1 MQAVGI
7 RRIVVERN
15 CMLKLKY
22 MFENFELAKFA
33 LENWEHDEKGL
44 DEYLKY
50 FRISSNA
57 VYPFAIQGKRCFLR
71 LAPVEEKKARNLL
84 GELEFLEYLRKDGYP
99 AMRPVL
105 SKNGS
110 TLLKLDTKWGQ
121 YYASVFE
128 GVPGKCI
135 EDTDYSAEIMIS
147 YGKALGKLHRLSMEY
162 EPIHEKWSYEAVL
175 GWIREVLTE
184 YSTPEEMMQEWEA
197 VKKELEVLERNL
209 ENYGLVH
216 YDFEPDNVFYDENT
230 GACHVIDF
238 EDGMY
243 HFFLVDVE
251 QVLDALSEELEGDAF
266 LQAKAYFLQ
275 GYRSEKTLELD
286 FEEKLSLMR
295 RFCNLYS
302 YARLTH
308 CLSEEVSEAPEW
320 MVKLRGML
328 EKKRVFLERGVAGEV

>member
-1 MQAVGI
+1 
-7 RRIVVERN
+7 
-15 CMLKLKY
+15 MLRLKY
-22 MFENFELAKFA
+22 MFENYELAKFA

-57 VYPFAIQGKRCFLR
+57 VYPFAMQGKRCFLR
-71 LAPVEEKKARNLL
+71 LAPVEEKKEQNLQ
-84 GELEFLEYLRKDGYP
+84 GELEFLEYLQKNGYP
-99 AMRPVL
+99 AMRPIL
-105 SKNGS
+105 AKNGS
-110 TLLKLDTKWGQ
+110 ALLKLDTEWGQ

-128 GVPGKCI
+128 GVPGNCI

-147 YGKALGKLHRLSMEY
+147 YGKALGKLHRLSMVY
-162 EPIHEKWSYEAVL
+162 KPVHKKWSSEEAL
-175 GWIREVLTE
+175 EWIREVLIE
-184 YSTPEEMMQEWEA
+184 YRAPEGMLREWEM
-197 VKKELEVLERNL
+197 VRKELTALERAS

-216 YDFEPDNVFYDENT
+216 YDFEPDNVFYDESS
-230 GACHVIDF
+230 GMCHAIDF

-243 HFFLVDVE
+243 HFFLVDIE

-266 LQAKAYFLQ
+266 LRAKAYFLQ
-275 GYRSEKTLELD
+275 GYRSEKTLEPD

-295 RFCNLYS
+295 WFCNLYS

-320 MVKLRGML
+320 MVKLRGVL
-328 EKKRVFLERGVAGEV
+328 ERKKAFLERTVAGEA

>member
-1 MQAVGI
+1 
-7 RRIVVERN
+7 
-15 CMLKLKY
+15 MLKLKY

-33 LENWEHDEKGL
+33 LENWVHDEKGL
-44 DEYLKY
+44 EEYLKY

-57 VYPFAIQGKRCFLR
+57 VYPFAVQGKRFFLR
-71 LAPVEEKKARNLL
+71 LAPVEEKIEQNLL
-84 GELEFLEYLRKDGYP
+84 GELEFLEYLRKDDYP
-99 AMRPVL
+99 AMRPIL
-105 SKNGS
+105 SKKGS
-110 TLLKLDTKWGQ
+110 VLLKLDTKWGE

-162 EPIHEKWSYEAVL
+162 EPIYEKWSYEAVF

-184 YSTPEEMMQEWEA
+184 YSAPQEMMQEWEA
-197 VKKELEVLERNL
+197 VKRELEALERSQ
-209 ENYGLVH
+209 ESYGLVH

-230 GACHVIDF
+230 GASHVIDF

-251 QVLDALSEELEGDAF
+251 QVLEALSTELEGEAF
-266 LQAKAYFLQ
+266 LHARNHFLQ
-275 GYRSEKTLELD
+275 GYESEKALEPD
-286 FEEKLSLMR
+286 YEEKLPLMR

-308 CLSEEVSEAPEW
+308 CLSEEVPEAQEW
-320 MVKLRGML
+320 MVKLRSML
-328 EKKRVFLERGVAGEV
+328 ERKKALLVRTVAGEV